1 MGRNPK
7 KAGKKAKPKAGKAGG
22 GGGEKMTSADD
33 SDFELEDGVTVVTG
47 ATDDEMDERI
57 RGTRRAPLRTPHGF
71 MNPETTPSPS
81 PCGL

>member
-47 ATDDEMDERI
+47 TKTKRIEEAT
-57 RGTRRAPLRTPHGF
+57 RGV
-71 MNPETTPSPS
+71 PSAI
-81 PCGL
+81 